1 MSTPIFFSFSVSSL
15 QLFYNTMEWEMVAGL
30 EIHARI
36 KTKTKMF
43 CGCDNNTFGKEPN
56 TQVCPVCMG
65 FPGTLPV
72 INAEAVR
79 LGVMTALALGCHI
92 PQFSKFDRKS
102 YFYPDLPAGYQISQY
117 DEPISENGKVEFFV
131 NGEKKSIRINRL
143 HLENDAGK
151 LIHEGG
157 MSLVDLNR
165 AGSPLMEMVTE
176 ADFRSPE
183 EIVAFLKELQ
193 KILRTVGSSD
203 ADMEKGMMRC
213 DVNISLRP
221 KGQEAFGTKAEMK
234 NMNSFGNI
242 EKAVRAEI
250 KRQKK
255 ILESG
260 GIVEQETRGWDEAKG
275 VTVSQRSKEEAAD
288 YRYFPE
294 PDLPPITFSEE
305 DIAELKNALP
315 ELPAA
320 KLERFVREYGLPW
333 ESAEILAGD
342 KDLSEYF
349 EAATKTSGNAKKTAN
364 WIVGDILAAL
374 KETEGGIEKC
384 KLTAKNLGTMVA
396 MIDAGDISGK
406 IAKEIFPELLETGK
420 NVEALVEEKGLKQV
434 SDSGAIEKICR
445 EVLDE
450 NPHMEEQFRAG
461 KEKVLGALVGQVM
474 KKSKGQ
480 ANPQMANEMLK
491 KLLR

>member
-1 MSTPIFFSFSVSSL
+1 
-15 QLFYNTMEWEMVAGL
+15 MVAGL

-43 CGCDNNTFGKEPN
+43 CGCDNDTFGKEPN
-56 TQVCPVCMG
+56 THVCPVCMG

-72 INAEAVR
+72 INSEAVV
-79 LGVMTALALGCHI
+79 LGATTALALGCHI
-92 PQFSKFDRKS
+92 PHFSKFDRKS
-102 YFYPDLPAGYQISQY
+102 YFYPDLPAGYQISQF

-131 NGEKKSIRINRL
+131 DGEKKSIRINRL

-157 MSLVDLNR
+157 ISLVDLNR

-193 KILRTVGSSD
+193 KILRTVRSSY

-221 KGQEAFGTKAEMK
+221 KGQKEFGTKAEMK

-260 GIVEQETRGWDEAKG
+260 GKVDQETRGWDVEKE
-275 VTVSQRSKEEAAD
+275 VTVSQRTKEEAAD

-294 PDLPPITFSEE
+294 PDLPPITFTEE
-305 DIAELKNALP
+305 GIAELKASLP

-320 KLERFVREYGLPW
+320 KLERFVEQYKISW
-333 ESAEILAGD
+333 DNAEILAGD
-342 KDLSEYF
+342 PHLSEYF
-349 EAATKTSGNAKKTAN
+349 EMATKVSGDAKKTAN
-364 WIVGDILAAL
+364 WVVGDLLAAI
-374 KETEGGIEKC
+374 KESEGTITDC
-384 KLTAKNLGTMVA
+384 KLSAENLGKMVA
-396 MIDAGDISGK
+396 MITKGDISGK

-420 NVEALVEEKGLKQV
+420 DVEKVVEEKGLKQV
-434 SDSGAIEKICR
+434 SDTGAIEKMCQ

-450 NPHMEEQFRAG
+450 NPKMVEDFKGG

-491 KLLR
+491 KLLK